1 MGPLRQDPLCTV
13 AAHTDVCKV
22 GRSGFKAVPWIDC
35 QRSVYGL
42 YMCTFPPVG
51 ELLPL
56 MHNSFREHLWPRN
69 SILFWSLF
77 VSSQAIVN
85 MFSVWE
91 IFFKLQFEELSLS
104 MSPSCCCSPAS
115 SDLTFVCAYV
125 RTARDDHRPD
135 HHASLVEEHLQN
147 KICLSGFGGL
157 GVVFNIWAPQVKAWP
172 CFAERCELFSL
183 PGAASSPPVTH
194 HLSRCIWPQLKITL
208 GAGGGGRWSLIDD
221 GILPSCYATIQ
232 SKL

>member
-1 MGPLRQDPLCTV
+1 MSVRLEGLVSKLCP
-13 AAHTDVCKV
+13 A
-22 GRSGFKAVPWIDC
+22 WIDC

-42 YMCTFPPVG
+42 YVCTFPPVG

-56 MHNSFREHLWPRN
+56 MHNSFREHLWPMN

-125 RTARDDHRPD
+125 RTARGDHRPD

-147 KICLSGFGGL
+147 KICFSGFGGL

-183 PGAASSPPVTH
+183 SLEQPAALLPHTTFPGASDPSWR
-194 HLSRCIWPQLKITL
+194 LLWG
-208 GAGGGGRWSLIDD
+208 GAD
-221 GILPSCYATIQ
+221 GPS
-232 SKL
+232 